1 LLSVPRVT
9 EMFQFTRFPLRPYL
23 IQTGVT
29 GHDPS
34 RVSPFGDPRIKAW
47 STAPR
52 GLSQPPTSFIG
63 IWRQGIHRWL
73 FIAWE
78 FLLAL
83 FPYKV
88 LLLHDLVQMLVLALE
103 FSKDGVRPAARA
115 RHEVGRVAADGLES
129 HRARRGARAAP
140 SQRNS
145 DAGTVTR
152 GSRWCPDGPAL
163 SVRALADPGV
173 GMPTSGDWP
182 VIDVGAPNRSSRRRK
197 GRAVRSLERR

>member
-1 LLSVPRVT
+1 
-9 EMFQFTRFPLRPYL
+9 MFQFTRFPLRPYV

-103 FSKDGVRPAARA
+103 FSKDGVRPATRAPARGRAWWRRVASRATSARA
-115 RHEVGRVAADGLES
+115 EARVQLP
-129 HRARRGARAAP
+129 H
-140 SQRNS
+140 N
-145 DAGTVTR
+145 GTVT
-152 GSRWCPDGPAL
+152 PASPL
-163 SVRALADPGV
+163 AAPVGARMARRSSLRALADPGV

-182 VIDVGAPNRSSRRRK
+182 VIDVGAPIRSSRRRK